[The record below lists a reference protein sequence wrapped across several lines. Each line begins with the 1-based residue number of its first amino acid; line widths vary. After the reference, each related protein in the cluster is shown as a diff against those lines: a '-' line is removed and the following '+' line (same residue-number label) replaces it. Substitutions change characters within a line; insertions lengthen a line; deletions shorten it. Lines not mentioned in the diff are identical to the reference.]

1 VSDIIDPQYRPWQ
14 LGADMFGAFG
24 LLALLLAAVGLYG
37 VLSYAVVQQTRELG
51 IRAALGAQRSALV
64 RMVVTSGLT
73 TAFVGAAIGVV
84 AALGAGRFIASL
96 LYHVS
101 ARDPMSLAVG
111 AMSLMLV
118 AGIASYL
125 PARRA
130 SRVDPMEALRAE

>member
-1 VSDIIDPQYRPWQ
+1 
-14 LGADMFGAFG
+14 
-24 LLALLLAAVGLYG
+24 

-51 IRAALGAQRSALV
+51 IRAALGAQQRALV

-73 TAFVGAAIGVV
+73 TAFAGAATGVV

-101 ARDPMSLAVG
+101 ARDPISLAAAAG
-111 AMSLMLV
+111 SLLFV
-118 AGIASYL
+118 AGFASYL

-130 SRVDPMEALRAE
+130 SRVDPMAALRAE